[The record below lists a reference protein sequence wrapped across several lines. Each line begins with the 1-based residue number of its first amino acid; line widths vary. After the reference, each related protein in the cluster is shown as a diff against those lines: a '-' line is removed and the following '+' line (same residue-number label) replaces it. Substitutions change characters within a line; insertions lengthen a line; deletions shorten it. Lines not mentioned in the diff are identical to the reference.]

1 MLTAMPSTRS
11 RCLRLSLA
19 LGITVSAASLLLGL
33 GGGDVALLDFAPFLA
48 LLCLTLVWPE
58 ASARLL
64 DAVIARGDRRRR
76 RATRHRARRH
86 TLRAERDRGRI
97 FVALAGARGPPR
109 GLRPAHA

>member
-1 MLTAMPSTRS
+1 MPSTRS

-33 GGGDVALLDFAPFLA
+33 GGGAVALLDFAPFLA

-64 DAVIARGDRRRR
+64 EKVIALGDRRRKR
-76 RATRHRARRH
+76 PTRHRARRQA
-86 TLRAERDRGRI
+86 LRSERDAGRI

>member
-1 MLTAMPSTRS
+1 MRSTRS

-33 GGGDVALLDFAPFLA
+33 GGGAVALLDFAPFLA

-64 DAVIARGDRRRR
+64 EAGIALGDRRRKR
-76 RATRHRARRH
+76 PARHLARRRP
-86 TLRAERDRGRI
+86 LRSERNAGRI
-97 FVALAGARGPPR
+97 FVALSGARGPPR
-109 GLRPAHA
+109 GLRP

>member
-1 MLTAMPSTRS
+1 MRSTRS

-19 LGITVSAASLLLGL
+19 LGICVSAASILLGL
-33 GGGDVALLDFAPFLA
+33 GGGTVALLDFAPFLA

-64 DAVIARGDRRRR
+64 EAVVALGDRRRR
-76 RATRHRARRH
+76 RAPRRPSRPRAPRLTRDA
-86 TLRAERDRGRI
+86 GRL
-97 FVALAGARGPPR
+97 FVALAGARGPPL

>member
-1 MLTAMPSTRS
+1 MPSTRS

-33 GGGDVALLDFAPFLA
+33 GGGAVALLDFAPFLA

-64 DAVIARGDRRRR
+64 EKVIALGDRRRKR
-76 RATRHRARRH
+76 PTRHRARRRV
-86 TLRAERDRGRI
+86 LRSERDAGRI

-109 GLRPAHA
+109 GLRPAHS

>member
-1 MLTAMPSTRS
+1 MPSTRS

-33 GGGDVALLDFAPFLA
+33 GGGAVALLDFAPFLA

-64 DAVIARGDRRRR
+64 EAVIALGDRRRKR
-76 RATRHRARRH
+76 PTRHRARRQAP
-86 TLRAERDRGRI
+86 RSERDAGRI

-109 GLRPAHA
+109 GLRPAHS

>member
-1 MLTAMPSTRS
+1 MPSTRS

-33 GGGDVALLDFAPFLA
+33 GGGAVALLDFAPFLA

-64 DAVIARGDRRRR
+64 EKVVALGDRRRR
-76 RATRHRARRH
+76 RPTRHRARRRE
-86 TLRAERDRGRI
+86 LRSERDGGRI

-109 GLRPAHA
+109 GLRPAYS

>member
-1 MLTAMPSTRS
+1 MPSTRS

-19 LGITVSAASLLLGL
+19 LGITVSAVSLLLGL

-64 DAVIARGDRRRR
+64 EAVIALGDRRRKR
-76 RATRHRARRH
+76 PTRHRARR
-86 TLRAERDRGRI
+86 RAPRSERDGGRI
-97 FVALAGARGPPR
+97 FVALTGARGPPR

>member
-1 MLTAMPSTRS
+1 MRSTRS

-19 LGITVSAASLLLGL
+19 LGLTVSMASLLLGL
-33 GGGDVALLDFAPFLA
+33 GGDYIALLDFAPFLA

-64 DAVIARGDRRRR
+64 DAVVALGDRRR

-86 TLRAERDRGRI
+86 TLRTGRDGGRL

>member
-1 MLTAMPSTRS
+1 MRSTRS

-19 LGITVSAASLLLGL
+19 LGITVSAASVLLGL
-33 GGGDVALLDFAPFLA
+33 GGGAVALLDFAPFLA

-64 DAVIARGDRRRR
+64 EKIIALGDRRRKR
-76 RATRHRARRH
+76 PTRHRARRQA
-86 TLRAERDRGRI
+86 LRSERDAGRI

-109 GLRPAHA
+109 GLRPAHS

>member
-1 MLTAMPSTRS
+1 MHSTRS

-19 LGITVSAASLLLGL
+19 LGISVSAASLLLGL
-33 GGGDVALLDFAPFLA
+33 GGDAVALLDFAPFLA

-64 DAVIARGDRRRR
+64 EAVIARGERRRR
-76 RATRHRARRH
+76 RPARRKARRRP
-86 TLRAERDRGRI
+86 LLAERDAGRV